1 MRFPN
6 KEQIEM
12 LRKEYPAGTKVELLA
27 MDDKQ
32 APPVGTIGEVI
43 ALIFKVPA
51 SVHRNML
58 STICM
63 DFHHSSCPVR
73 MNFTYCALWSSMYRT
88 RSK

>member
-43 ALIFKVPA
+43 AVDDIGQLVMQWQNGSGRNLIPGEDSFRKVGE
-51 SVHRNML
+51 
-58 STICM
+58 T
-63 DFHHSSCPVR
+63 
-73 MNFTYCALWSSMYRT
+73 
-88 RSK
+88 K

>member
-1 MRFPN
+1 MGFPN

-43 ALIFKVPA
+43 AVDDVGQLVMQWQNGSGLNLIPGVDSFRKVGE
-51 SVHRNML
+51 
-58 STICM
+58 TE
-63 DFHHSSCPVR
+63 
-73 MNFTYCALWSSMYRT
+73 
-88 RSK
+88 